1 MLILIEGMEPGYLP
15 DTHDYLI
22 DLICSTEDLDVRVL
36 DNLALLFLCVIESIS
51 LKSVHY
57 DFISLFQI
65 FWTRA
70 STYGMV
76 FKESRL

>member
-1 MLILIEGMEPGYLP
+1 MLILIEGMEPGHLP
-15 DTHDYLI
+15 DTHDYLT
-22 DLICSTEDLDVRVL
+22 SFVPQDLDDKVL
-36 DNLALLFLCVIESIS
+36 DNLAILFLCVIESIS

-76 FKESRL
+76 FKEFRL